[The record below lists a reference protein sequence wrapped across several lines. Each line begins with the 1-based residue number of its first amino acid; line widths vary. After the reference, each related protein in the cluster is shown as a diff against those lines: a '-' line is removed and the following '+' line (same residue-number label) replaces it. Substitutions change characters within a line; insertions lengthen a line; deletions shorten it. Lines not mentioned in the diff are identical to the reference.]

1 MFDSNKQNITPIGLN
16 KTLSQISDQSFWY
29 QTPGSIGESTER
41 KLGAGSEPHS
51 ASLRSGRCDSSEAFR
66 LNKGGEE

>member
-1 MFDSNKQNITPIGLN
+1 MLDSNKQCINPIGLN
-16 KTLSQISDQSFWY
+16 TALSQISEQSFRY
-29 QTPGSIGESTER
+29 QIPGSTGESTER

-51 ASLRSGRCDSSEAFR
+51 ASLSGQCDSSKAFR